1 MSLPMMA
8 AYDRAITI
16 FAPDGRIYQ
25 VEYAF
30 ETVRRGWTSL
40 GIRTASASVIA
51 AEKRKVLPL
60 ADEKSVKKIFRVDEH
75 IGATYAGMAGDGR
88 VLLDYATQ
96 QALYYRFIYDEPV
109 PVEYLVKLVCD
120 VKQLYTQ
127 HAGVRPFG
135 VAIIFAGADDRG
147 LHLFMTEP
155 SGNYIGYYAVAIG
168 EKGNVVQDFL
178 EKNYKYDLDTRSTIK
193 LAIQAIVNIVEN
205 KPYENFIEVGYVDRE
220 SRRFRLLSESE
231 IKEYIEELAREGKI
245 KA

>member
-1 MSLPMMA
+1 MMA

-40 GIRTASASVIA
+40 GIKTASTSVIA
-51 AEKRKVLPL
+51 AEKRKVIPL
-60 ADEKSVKKIFRVDEH
+60 ADEKSVRKIFKVDDH
-75 IGATYAGMAGDGR
+75 VGATYAGMAGDGR

-96 QALYYRFIYDEPV
+96 QSLYYRLLYDEPV
-109 PVEYLVKLVCD
+109 SVEYLVKLVCD
-120 VKQLYTQ
+120 VKQVYTQ

-135 VAIIFAGADDRG
+135 VAIIFAGVDERG
-147 LHLFMTEP
+147 VHLYMTEP

-178 EKNYKYDLDTRSTIK
+178 EKNYKYDLNTRETIK
-193 LAIQAIVNIVEN
+193 LAIQAITSIVEN
-205 KPYENFIEVGYVDRE
+205 KPYENFIEVGYVDKETRK
-220 SRRFRLLSESE
+220 FKLLSESE
-231 IKEYIEELAREGKI
+231 IREYIEELVREGKI

>member
-1 MSLPMMA
+1 MSLPMTA

-40 GIRTASASVIA
+40 GIRTASASVIV

-75 IGATYAGMAGDGR
+75 VGATYAGMAGDGR
-88 VLLDYATQ
+88 VLLDHATQ
-96 QALYYRFIYDEPV
+96 QALYYRFVYDEPV

-155 SGNYIGYYAVAIG
+155 SGNYIGYYAIAIG

-193 LAIQAIVNIVEN
+193 LAIQAIVNIVES
-205 KPYENFIEVGYVDRE
+205 KPYENFIEVGYIDKE
-220 SRRFRLLSESE
+220 SRRFRLLSTSE

>member
-1 MSLPMMA
+1 MA

-40 GIRTASASVIA
+40 GIKTASTSVIA
-51 AEKRKVLPL
+51 AEKRKVIPL
-60 ADEKSVKKIFRVDEH
+60 ADEKSVRKIFKVDDH
-75 IGATYAGMAGDGR
+75 VGATYAGMAGDGR

-96 QALYYRFIYDEPV
+96 QSLYYRLLYDEPV
-109 PVEYLVKLVCD
+109 SVEYLVKLVCD
-120 VKQLYTQ
+120 VKQVYTQ

-135 VAIIFAGADDRG
+135 VAIIFAGVDERG
-147 LHLFMTEP
+147 VHLYMTEP

-178 EKNYKYDLDTRSTIK
+178 EKNYKYDLNTRETIK
-193 LAIQAIVNIVEN
+193 LAIQAITSIVEN
-205 KPYENFIEVGYVDRE
+205 KPYENFIEVGYVDKETRK
-220 SRRFRLLSESE
+220 FKLLSESE
-231 IKEYIEELAREGKI
+231 IREYIEELVREGKI

>member
-1 MSLPMMA
+1 MSLPMTA

-40 GIRTASASVIA
+40 GIRTASASVIV

-75 IGATYAGMAGDGR
+75 VGATYAGMAGDGR

-96 QALYYRFIYDEPV
+96 QALYYRFVYDEPV

-193 LAIQAIVNIVEN
+193 LAIQAIVNIVES
-205 KPYENFIEVGYVDRE
+205 KPYENFIEVGYIDE
-220 SRRFRLLSESE
+220 ENRRFRLLSTSE

>member
-1 MSLPMMA
+1 MMA

-40 GIRTASASVIA
+40 GIKTASTSVIA
-51 AEKRKVLPL
+51 AEKRKVIPL
-60 ADEKSVKKIFRVDEH
+60 ADEKSVRKIFKVDDH
-75 IGATYAGMAGDGR
+75 VGATYAGMAGDGR

-96 QALYYRFIYDEPV
+96 QSLYYRLLYDEPV
-109 PVEYLVKLVCD
+109 SVEYLVKLVCD
-120 VKQLYTQ
+120 VKQVYTQ

-135 VAIIFAGADDRG
+135 VAIIFAGVDERG
-147 LHLFMTEP
+147 VHLYMTEP

-178 EKNYKYDLDTRSTIK
+178 EKNYKYDLNIRETIK
-193 LAIQAIVNIVEN
+193 LAIQAITSIVEN
-205 KPYENFIEVGYVDRE
+205 KPYENFIEVGYVDKETRK
-220 SRRFRLLSESE
+220 FKLLSESE
-231 IKEYIEELAREGKI
+231 IREYIEELVREGKI